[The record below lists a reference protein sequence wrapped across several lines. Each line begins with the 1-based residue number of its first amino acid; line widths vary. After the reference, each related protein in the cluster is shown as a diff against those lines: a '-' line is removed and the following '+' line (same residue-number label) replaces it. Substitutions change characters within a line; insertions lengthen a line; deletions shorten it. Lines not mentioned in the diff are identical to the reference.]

1 MGYFTCFS
9 SKKCHHVSPKFSNVR
24 ETCKFL
30 VKKKIHQPVQSP
42 QDSAKWLWWVFFAE
56 EKNFGR
62 KLHHKCLNCFWMRL
76 WYSPER
82 IFWVSPLMKVLF
94 QEMCLQPYYENTIT
108 GDFPG
113 TFQNVQNS
121 NFSKIYATFSD
132 FTRNHFYVSTFLV
145 PLFNFFCTSTSK
157 FTKFCTFFGILW
169 WRIISWSWNRKYFH
183 FKSFYFMR

>member
-1 MGYFTCFS
+1 MQIPSQEKDTSTS
-9 SKKCHHVSPKFSNVR
+9 SKSSGLCQMTMMGF
-24 ETCKFL
+24 FL
-30 VKKKIHQPVQSP
+30 RKKKISEESSIISVWIVSECASGILRKGYFEYHHWWKSCSRKCVCNLIMRTLSP
-42 QDSAKWLWWVFFAE
+42 A
-56 EKNFGR
+56 
-62 KLHHKCLNCFWMRL
+62 
-76 WYSPER
+76 
-82 IFWVSPLMKVLF
+82 I
-94 QEMCLQPYYENTIT
+94 
-108 GDFPG
+108 
-113 TFQNVQNS
+113 FQNVQNS